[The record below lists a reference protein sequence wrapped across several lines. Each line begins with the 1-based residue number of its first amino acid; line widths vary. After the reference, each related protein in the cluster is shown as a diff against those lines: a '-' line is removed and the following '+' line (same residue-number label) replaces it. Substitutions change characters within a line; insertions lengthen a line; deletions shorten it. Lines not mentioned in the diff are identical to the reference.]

1 MGVEEFF
8 KQEEERFIRDNL
20 MSDEVLDFIRE
31 NTLPFNRLMA
41 YYRCAIMEVE
51 TKFKVLN
58 EQFSLQYDRN
68 PIESIKTR
76 IKSTEGII
84 KKANKKKI
92 PFTMQAIEE
101 NIRDIAGIRVI
112 CSFSEDIYMLA
123 DCLLKQDDIRLVEMK
138 DYIKHPKESGYRSLH
153 VIIEIPIFLQNE
165 KRYMKVE
172 VQLRTIAMDFWAS
185 VEHKL
190 RYKKNIPD
198 SEAET
203 LAVELSSYAD
213 QLAELDN
220 KIETKDNEEEKTVV
234 KDNKKVEEKPI
245 ENEEC
250 EYQEN
255 FTDDNVEEEECEY
268 QENFSDA
275 NDQENSEEECEYQEN
290 FSNTN
295 EGNLNK
301 FTLYEQNFD
310 IPVSS
315 GYSVRYKYVEVDL
328 VNKTATLKEHVD
340 ILDNT
345 EEDDYDYVINVKKLS
360 DSEAKLLG
368 DIYYQMVVIDPVSS
382 SDLVRE
388 MIGIDDGWD
397 YENETWDE
405 YKERITVYS
414 TNYNGETLYIYGVDW
429 IRMLSYLFEE

>member
-1 MGVEEFF
+1 MEQKIIFSIVGTVVVVITSIFGANVKKDLNDGKITE
-8 KQEEERFIRDNL
+8 QNQIVATSN
-20 MSDEVLDFIRE
+20 EVA
-31 NTLPFNRLMA
+31 T
-41 YYRCAIMEVE
+41 
-51 TKFKVLN
+51 
-58 EQFSLQYDRN
+58 S
-68 PIESIKTR
+68 
-76 IKSTEGII
+76 
-84 KKANKKKI
+84 
-92 PFTMQAIEE
+92 
-101 NIRDIAGIRVI
+101 
-112 CSFSEDIYMLA
+112 SE
-123 DCLLKQDDIRLVEMK
+123 
-138 DYIKHPKESGYRSLH
+138 KE
-153 VIIEIPIFLQNE
+153 
-165 KRYMKVE
+165 
-172 VQLRTIAMDFWAS
+172 
-185 VEHKL
+185 
-190 RYKKNIPD
+190 
-198 SEAET
+198 
-203 LAVELSSYAD
+203 
-213 QLAELDN
+213 ELDN

-328 VNKTATLKEHVD
+328 VNKTVTLKEHVD

>member
-1 MGVEEFF
+1 MLIF
-8 KQEEERFIRDNL
+8 
-20 MSDEVLDFIRE
+20 
-31 NTLPFNRLMA
+31 
-41 YYRCAIMEVE
+41 MEQKIIFSIVG
-51 TKFKVLN
+51 TVVVVITSIFGANVKKDLN
-58 EQFSLQYDRN
+58 EGK
-68 PIESIKTR
+68 I
-76 IKSTEGII
+76 TEQNQIV
-84 KKANKKKI
+84 ATSNEVA
-92 PFTMQAIEE
+92 T
-101 NIRDIAGIRVI
+101 
-112 CSFSEDIYMLA
+112 SSE
-123 DCLLKQDDIRLVEMK
+123 
-138 DYIKHPKESGYRSLH
+138 KE
-153 VIIEIPIFLQNE
+153 
-165 KRYMKVE
+165 
-172 VQLRTIAMDFWAS
+172 
-185 VEHKL
+185 
-190 RYKKNIPD
+190 
-198 SEAET
+198 
-203 LAVELSSYAD
+203 
-213 QLAELDN
+213 ELDN

-268 QENFSDA
+268 QENFS
-275 NDQENSEEECEYQEN
+275 
-290 FSNTN
+290 NTN

-328 VNKTATLKEHVD
+328 VNKIATLKEHVD

>member
-1 MGVEEFF
+1 
-8 KQEEERFIRDNL
+8 
-20 MSDEVLDFIRE
+20 
-31 NTLPFNRLMA
+31 
-41 YYRCAIMEVE
+41 MEQKIILSIVG
-51 TKFKVLN
+51 TVVVVITSIFGANVKKDLN
-58 EQFSLQYDRN
+58 E
-68 PIESIKTR
+68 
-76 IKSTEGII
+76 G
-84 KKANKKKI
+84 KI
-92 PFTMQAIEE
+92 AEQNQIVATSNEVAT
-101 NIRDIAGIRVI
+101 
-112 CSFSEDIYMLA
+112 SSE
-123 DCLLKQDDIRLVEMK
+123 
-138 DYIKHPKESGYRSLH
+138 KE
-153 VIIEIPIFLQNE
+153 
-165 KRYMKVE
+165 
-172 VQLRTIAMDFWAS
+172 
-185 VEHKL
+185 
-190 RYKKNIPD
+190 
-198 SEAET
+198 
-203 LAVELSSYAD
+203 
-213 QLAELDN
+213 ELDN

-295 EGNLNK
+295 EENLNK

>member
-1 MGVEEFF
+1 
-8 KQEEERFIRDNL
+8 
-20 MSDEVLDFIRE
+20 
-31 NTLPFNRLMA
+31 
-41 YYRCAIMEVE
+41 MEQKIIFSIVG
-51 TKFKVLN
+51 TVVVVITSIFGANVKKDLN
-58 EQFSLQYDRN
+58 EGK
-68 PIESIKTR
+68 I
-76 IKSTEGII
+76 TEQNQIV
-84 KKANKKKI
+84 A
-92 PFTMQAIEE
+92 T
-101 NIRDIAGIRVI
+101 
-112 CSFSEDIYMLA
+112 SSE
-123 DCLLKQDDIRLVEMK
+123 
-138 DYIKHPKESGYRSLH
+138 KE
-153 VIIEIPIFLQNE
+153 
-165 KRYMKVE
+165 
-172 VQLRTIAMDFWAS
+172 
-185 VEHKL
+185 
-190 RYKKNIPD
+190 
-198 SEAET
+198 
-203 LAVELSSYAD
+203 
-213 QLAELDN
+213 ELDN

-245 ENEEC
+245 EN
-250 EYQEN
+250 
-255 FTDDNVEEEECEY
+255 EECEY

>member
-1 MGVEEFF
+1 MQRVQKIIFSIVGTVVVVITSIFGANV
-8 KQEEERFIRDNL
+8 KKD
-20 MSDEVLDFIRE
+20 
-31 NTLPFNRLMA
+31 
-41 YYRCAIMEVE
+41 
-51 TKFKVLN
+51 LN
-58 EQFSLQYDRN
+58 EGK
-68 PIESIKTR
+68 I
-76 IKSTEGII
+76 TEQNQIV
-84 KKANKKKI
+84 ATSNEVA
-92 PFTMQAIEE
+92 T
-101 NIRDIAGIRVI
+101 
-112 CSFSEDIYMLA
+112 SSE
-123 DCLLKQDDIRLVEMK
+123 
-138 DYIKHPKESGYRSLH
+138 KE
-153 VIIEIPIFLQNE
+153 
-165 KRYMKVE
+165 
-172 VQLRTIAMDFWAS
+172 
-185 VEHKL
+185 
-190 RYKKNIPD
+190 
-198 SEAET
+198 
-203 LAVELSSYAD
+203 
-213 QLAELDN
+213 ELDN

>member
-1 MGVEEFF
+1 
-8 KQEEERFIRDNL
+8 
-20 MSDEVLDFIRE
+20 
-31 NTLPFNRLMA
+31 
-41 YYRCAIMEVE
+41 MEQKIILSIVG
-51 TKFKVLN
+51 TVVVVITSIFGANVKKDLN
-58 EQFSLQYDRN
+58 EGK
-68 PIESIKTR
+68 I
-76 IKSTEGII
+76 TEQNQIVATSNEV
-84 KKANKKKI
+84 AN
-92 PFTMQAIEE
+92 
-101 NIRDIAGIRVI
+101 
-112 CSFSEDIYMLA
+112 SSE
-123 DCLLKQDDIRLVEMK
+123 
-138 DYIKHPKESGYRSLH
+138 KE
-153 VIIEIPIFLQNE
+153 
-165 KRYMKVE
+165 
-172 VQLRTIAMDFWAS
+172 
-185 VEHKL
+185 
-190 RYKKNIPD
+190 
-198 SEAET
+198 
-203 LAVELSSYAD
+203 
-213 QLAELDN
+213 ELDN
-220 KIETKDNEEEKTVV
+220 KIETKDNEEEKAVV
-234 KDNKKVEEKPI
+234 KDNKKVEEKAI

-250 EYQEN
+250 EYQDN

-268 QENFSDA
+268 QDNFSDV

-360 DSEAKLLG
+360 DSEAELLG
-368 DIYYQMVVIDPVSS
+368 NIYYQMVVIDPVSS
-382 SDLVRE
+382 SDFVRK

-414 TNYNGETLYIYGVDW
+414 TNYNGETLYIYGVNW

>member
-1 MGVEEFF
+1 
-8 KQEEERFIRDNL
+8 
-20 MSDEVLDFIRE
+20 
-31 NTLPFNRLMA
+31 
-41 YYRCAIMEVE
+41 MEQKIIFSIVG
-51 TKFKVLN
+51 TVVVVITSIFGANVKKDLN
-58 EQFSLQYDRN
+58 EGK
-68 PIESIKTR
+68 I
-76 IKSTEGII
+76 TEQNQIV
-84 KKANKKKI
+84 ATSNEVA
-92 PFTMQAIEE
+92 T
-101 NIRDIAGIRVI
+101 
-112 CSFSEDIYMLA
+112 SSE
-123 DCLLKQDDIRLVEMK
+123 
-138 DYIKHPKESGYRSLH
+138 KE
-153 VIIEIPIFLQNE
+153 
-165 KRYMKVE
+165 
-172 VQLRTIAMDFWAS
+172 
-185 VEHKL
+185 
-190 RYKKNIPD
+190 
-198 SEAET
+198 
-203 LAVELSSYAD
+203 
-213 QLAELDN
+213 ELDN

-310 IPVSS
+310 ILVSS
-315 GYSVRYKYVEVDL
+315 GYSVRYKYVEADL

>member
-1 MGVEEFF
+1 MLIF
-8 KQEEERFIRDNL
+8 
-20 MSDEVLDFIRE
+20 
-31 NTLPFNRLMA
+31 
-41 YYRCAIMEVE
+41 MEQKIIFSIVG
-51 TKFKVLN
+51 TVVVVITSIFGANVKKDLN
-58 EQFSLQYDRN
+58 EGK
-68 PIESIKTR
+68 I
-76 IKSTEGII
+76 TEQNQIV
-84 KKANKKKI
+84 ATSNEVA
-92 PFTMQAIEE
+92 T
-101 NIRDIAGIRVI
+101 
-112 CSFSEDIYMLA
+112 SSE
-123 DCLLKQDDIRLVEMK
+123 
-138 DYIKHPKESGYRSLH
+138 KE
-153 VIIEIPIFLQNE
+153 
-165 KRYMKVE
+165 
-172 VQLRTIAMDFWAS
+172 
-185 VEHKL
+185 
-190 RYKKNIPD
+190 
-198 SEAET
+198 
-203 LAVELSSYAD
+203 
-213 QLAELDN
+213 ELDN

>member
-1 MGVEEFF
+1 MLIF
-8 KQEEERFIRDNL
+8 
-20 MSDEVLDFIRE
+20 
-31 NTLPFNRLMA
+31 
-41 YYRCAIMEVE
+41 MEQKIIFSIVG
-51 TKFKVLN
+51 TVVVVITSIFGANVKKDLN
-58 EQFSLQYDRN
+58 EGK
-68 PIESIKTR
+68 I
-76 IKSTEGII
+76 TEQNQIV
-84 KKANKKKI
+84 ATSNEVA
-92 PFTMQAIEE
+92 T
-101 NIRDIAGIRVI
+101 
-112 CSFSEDIYMLA
+112 SSE
-123 DCLLKQDDIRLVEMK
+123 
-138 DYIKHPKESGYRSLH
+138 KE
-153 VIIEIPIFLQNE
+153 
-165 KRYMKVE
+165 
-172 VQLRTIAMDFWAS
+172 
-185 VEHKL
+185 
-190 RYKKNIPD
+190 
-198 SEAET
+198 
-203 LAVELSSYAD
+203 
-213 QLAELDN
+213 ELDN

-315 GYSVRYKYVEVDL
+315 GYSVRYKYVEADL

>member
-1 MGVEEFF
+1 
-8 KQEEERFIRDNL
+8 
-20 MSDEVLDFIRE
+20 
-31 NTLPFNRLMA
+31 
-41 YYRCAIMEVE
+41 MEQKIIFSIVG
-51 TKFKVLN
+51 TVVVVITSIFGANVKKDLN
-58 EQFSLQYDRN
+58 EGK
-68 PIESIKTR
+68 I
-76 IKSTEGII
+76 TEQNQIV
-84 KKANKKKI
+84 ATSNEVA
-92 PFTMQAIEE
+92 T
-101 NIRDIAGIRVI
+101 
-112 CSFSEDIYMLA
+112 SSE
-123 DCLLKQDDIRLVEMK
+123 
-138 DYIKHPKESGYRSLH
+138 KE
-153 VIIEIPIFLQNE
+153 
-165 KRYMKVE
+165 
-172 VQLRTIAMDFWAS
+172 
-185 VEHKL
+185 
-190 RYKKNIPD
+190 
-198 SEAET
+198 
-203 LAVELSSYAD
+203 
-213 QLAELDN
+213 ELDN

-345 EEDDYDYVINVKKLS
+345 EEDDYDYVLNVKKLS

>member
-1 MGVEEFF
+1 
-8 KQEEERFIRDNL
+8 
-20 MSDEVLDFIRE
+20 
-31 NTLPFNRLMA
+31 
-41 YYRCAIMEVE
+41 MEQKIIFSIVG
-51 TKFKVLN
+51 TVVVVITSIFGANVKKDLN
-58 EQFSLQYDRN
+58 EGK
-68 PIESIKTR
+68 I
-76 IKSTEGII
+76 TEQNQIV
-84 KKANKKKI
+84 ATSNEVA
-92 PFTMQAIEE
+92 T
-101 NIRDIAGIRVI
+101 
-112 CSFSEDIYMLA
+112 SSE
-123 DCLLKQDDIRLVEMK
+123 
-138 DYIKHPKESGYRSLH
+138 KE
-153 VIIEIPIFLQNE
+153 
-165 KRYMKVE
+165 
-172 VQLRTIAMDFWAS
+172 
-185 VEHKL
+185 
-190 RYKKNIPD
+190 
-198 SEAET
+198 
-203 LAVELSSYAD
+203 
-213 QLAELDN
+213 ELDN

-345 EEDDYDYVINVKKLS
+345 EEDDYDYVINAKKLS

>member
-1 MGVEEFF
+1 
-8 KQEEERFIRDNL
+8 
-20 MSDEVLDFIRE
+20 
-31 NTLPFNRLMA
+31 
-41 YYRCAIMEVE
+41 MEQKIIFSIVG
-51 TKFKVLN
+51 TVVVVITSIFGANVKKDLN
-58 EQFSLQYDRN
+58 EEK
-68 PIESIKTR
+68 I
-76 IKSTEGII
+76 TEQNQIV
-84 KKANKKKI
+84 ATSNEVA
-92 PFTMQAIEE
+92 T
-101 NIRDIAGIRVI
+101 
-112 CSFSEDIYMLA
+112 SSE
-123 DCLLKQDDIRLVEMK
+123 
-138 DYIKHPKESGYRSLH
+138 KE
-153 VIIEIPIFLQNE
+153 
-165 KRYMKVE
+165 
-172 VQLRTIAMDFWAS
+172 
-185 VEHKL
+185 
-190 RYKKNIPD
+190 
-198 SEAET
+198 
-203 LAVELSSYAD
+203 
-213 QLAELDN
+213 ELDN

-255 FTDDNVEEEECEY
+255 FTDDNVEEEEYEY

-315 GYSVRYKYVEVDL
+315 GYSVRYKYVEADL

-429 IRMLSYLFEE
+429 IKMLSYLFEE

>member
-1 MGVEEFF
+1 
-8 KQEEERFIRDNL
+8 
-20 MSDEVLDFIRE
+20 
-31 NTLPFNRLMA
+31 
-41 YYRCAIMEVE
+41 MEQKIIFSIVG
-51 TKFKVLN
+51 TVVVVITSIFGANVKKDLN
-58 EQFSLQYDRN
+58 EGK
-68 PIESIKTR
+68 I
-76 IKSTEGII
+76 TEQNQIV
-84 KKANKKKI
+84 ATSNEVA
-92 PFTMQAIEE
+92 T
-101 NIRDIAGIRVI
+101 
-112 CSFSEDIYMLA
+112 SSE
-123 DCLLKQDDIRLVEMK
+123 
-138 DYIKHPKESGYRSLH
+138 KE
-153 VIIEIPIFLQNE
+153 
-165 KRYMKVE
+165 
-172 VQLRTIAMDFWAS
+172 
-185 VEHKL
+185 
-190 RYKKNIPD
+190 
-198 SEAET
+198 
-203 LAVELSSYAD
+203 
-213 QLAELDN
+213 ELDN

-268 QENFSDA
+268 QENFSNA

>member
-1 MGVEEFF
+1 
-8 KQEEERFIRDNL
+8 
-20 MSDEVLDFIRE
+20 
-31 NTLPFNRLMA
+31 
-41 YYRCAIMEVE
+41 MEQKIIFSIVG
-51 TKFKVLN
+51 TVVVVITSIFGANVKKDLN
-58 EQFSLQYDRN
+58 ERK
-68 PIESIKTR
+68 I
-76 IKSTEGII
+76 TEQNQIV
-84 KKANKKKI
+84 ATSNEVA
-92 PFTMQAIEE
+92 T
-101 NIRDIAGIRVI
+101 
-112 CSFSEDIYMLA
+112 SSE
-123 DCLLKQDDIRLVEMK
+123 
-138 DYIKHPKESGYRSLH
+138 KE
-153 VIIEIPIFLQNE
+153 
-165 KRYMKVE
+165 
-172 VQLRTIAMDFWAS
+172 
-185 VEHKL
+185 
-190 RYKKNIPD
+190 
-198 SEAET
+198 
-203 LAVELSSYAD
+203 
-213 QLAELDN
+213 ELDN

-234 KDNKKVEEKPI
+234 KDNKKVEEKLI

-397 YENETWDE
+397 YESETWDE

>member
-1 MGVEEFF
+1 
-8 KQEEERFIRDNL
+8 
-20 MSDEVLDFIRE
+20 
-31 NTLPFNRLMA
+31 
-41 YYRCAIMEVE
+41 MEQKIIFSIVG
-51 TKFKVLN
+51 TVVVVITSIFGANVKKDLN
-58 EQFSLQYDRN
+58 EGK
-68 PIESIKTR
+68 I
-76 IKSTEGII
+76 TEQNQIV
-84 KKANKKKI
+84 ATSNEVA
-92 PFTMQAIEE
+92 T
-101 NIRDIAGIRVI
+101 
-112 CSFSEDIYMLA
+112 SSE
-123 DCLLKQDDIRLVEMK
+123 
-138 DYIKHPKESGYRSLH
+138 KE
-153 VIIEIPIFLQNE
+153 
-165 KRYMKVE
+165 
-172 VQLRTIAMDFWAS
+172 
-185 VEHKL
+185 
-190 RYKKNIPD
+190 
-198 SEAET
+198 
-203 LAVELSSYAD
+203 
-213 QLAELDN
+213 ELDN

-275 NDQENSEEECEYQEN
+275 NDQEDSEEECEYQEN

>member
-1 MGVEEFF
+1 
-8 KQEEERFIRDNL
+8 
-20 MSDEVLDFIRE
+20 
-31 NTLPFNRLMA
+31 
-41 YYRCAIMEVE
+41 MEQKIIFSIVG
-51 TKFKVLN
+51 TVVVVITSIFGANVKKDLN
-58 EQFSLQYDRN
+58 EGK
-68 PIESIKTR
+68 I
-76 IKSTEGII
+76 TEQNQIV
-84 KKANKKKI
+84 ATSNEVA
-92 PFTMQAIEE
+92 T
-101 NIRDIAGIRVI
+101 
-112 CSFSEDIYMLA
+112 SSE
-123 DCLLKQDDIRLVEMK
+123 
-138 DYIKHPKESGYRSLH
+138 KE
-153 VIIEIPIFLQNE
+153 
-165 KRYMKVE
+165 
-172 VQLRTIAMDFWAS
+172 
-185 VEHKL
+185 
-190 RYKKNIPD
+190 
-198 SEAET
+198 
-203 LAVELSSYAD
+203 
-213 QLAELDN
+213 ELDN

-345 EEDDYDYVINVKKLS
+345 EEDDYDYVINEKKLS

-382 SDLVRE
+382 SDFVRK
-388 MIGIDDGWD
+388 MIGVDDGWD

>member
-1 MGVEEFF
+1 
-8 KQEEERFIRDNL
+8 
-20 MSDEVLDFIRE
+20 
-31 NTLPFNRLMA
+31 
-41 YYRCAIMEVE
+41 MEQKIIFSIVG
-51 TKFKVLN
+51 TVVVVITSIFGANVKKDLN
-58 EQFSLQYDRN
+58 EGK
-68 PIESIKTR
+68 I
-76 IKSTEGII
+76 TEQNQIV
-84 KKANKKKI
+84 ATSNEVA
-92 PFTMQAIEE
+92 T
-101 NIRDIAGIRVI
+101 
-112 CSFSEDIYMLA
+112 SSE
-123 DCLLKQDDIRLVEMK
+123 
-138 DYIKHPKESGYRSLH
+138 KE
-153 VIIEIPIFLQNE
+153 
-165 KRYMKVE
+165 
-172 VQLRTIAMDFWAS
+172 
-185 VEHKL
+185 
-190 RYKKNIPD
+190 
-198 SEAET
+198 
-203 LAVELSSYAD
+203 
-213 QLAELDN
+213 ELDN

-328 VNKTATLKEHVD
+328 VNKTAILKEHVD

-345 EEDDYDYVINVKKLS
+345 EEDDYDYVINAKKLS

>member
-1 MGVEEFF
+1 
-8 KQEEERFIRDNL
+8 
-20 MSDEVLDFIRE
+20 
-31 NTLPFNRLMA
+31 
-41 YYRCAIMEVE
+41 MEQKIIFSIVG
-51 TKFKVLN
+51 TVVVVITSIFGANVKKDLN
-58 EQFSLQYDRN
+58 EGK
-68 PIESIKTR
+68 I
-76 IKSTEGII
+76 TEQNQIV
-84 KKANKKKI
+84 ATSNEVA
-92 PFTMQAIEE
+92 T
-101 NIRDIAGIRVI
+101 
-112 CSFSEDIYMLA
+112 SSE
-123 DCLLKQDDIRLVEMK
+123 
-138 DYIKHPKESGYRSLH
+138 KE
-153 VIIEIPIFLQNE
+153 
-165 KRYMKVE
+165 
-172 VQLRTIAMDFWAS
+172 
-185 VEHKL
+185 
-190 RYKKNIPD
+190 
-198 SEAET
+198 
-203 LAVELSSYAD
+203 
-213 QLAELDN
+213 ELDN

-328 VNKTATLKEHVD
+328 VNKIATLKEHVD

>member
-1 MGVEEFF
+1 
-8 KQEEERFIRDNL
+8 
-20 MSDEVLDFIRE
+20 
-31 NTLPFNRLMA
+31 
-41 YYRCAIMEVE
+41 MEQKIIFSIVG
-51 TKFKVLN
+51 TVVVVITSIFGANVKKDLN
-58 EQFSLQYDRN
+58 EGK
-68 PIESIKTR
+68 I
-76 IKSTEGII
+76 TEQNQIV
-84 KKANKKKI
+84 ATSNEVA
-92 PFTMQAIEE
+92 T
-101 NIRDIAGIRVI
+101 
-112 CSFSEDIYMLA
+112 SSE
-123 DCLLKQDDIRLVEMK
+123 
-138 DYIKHPKESGYRSLH
+138 KE
-153 VIIEIPIFLQNE
+153 
-165 KRYMKVE
+165 
-172 VQLRTIAMDFWAS
+172 
-185 VEHKL
+185 
-190 RYKKNIPD
+190 
-198 SEAET
+198 
-203 LAVELSSYAD
+203 
-213 QLAELDN
+213 ELDN

-345 EEDDYDYVINVKKLS
+345 EEDDYDYVINEKKLS

>member
-1 MGVEEFF
+1 
-8 KQEEERFIRDNL
+8 
-20 MSDEVLDFIRE
+20 
-31 NTLPFNRLMA
+31 
-41 YYRCAIMEVE
+41 MEQKIIFSIVG
-51 TKFKVLN
+51 TVVVVITSIFGANVKKDLN
-58 EQFSLQYDRN
+58 EGK
-68 PIESIKTR
+68 I
-76 IKSTEGII
+76 TEQNQIV
-84 KKANKKKI
+84 ATSNEVA
-92 PFTMQAIEE
+92 T
-101 NIRDIAGIRVI
+101 
-112 CSFSEDIYMLA
+112 SSE
-123 DCLLKQDDIRLVEMK
+123 
-138 DYIKHPKESGYRSLH
+138 KE
-153 VIIEIPIFLQNE
+153 
-165 KRYMKVE
+165 
-172 VQLRTIAMDFWAS
+172 
-185 VEHKL
+185 
-190 RYKKNIPD
+190 
-198 SEAET
+198 
-203 LAVELSSYAD
+203 
-213 QLAELDN
+213 ELDN

-234 KDNKKVEEKPI
+234 KDNKKVDEKPI

-328 VNKTATLKEHVD
+328 VNKIATLKEHVD

>member
-1 MGVEEFF
+1 
-8 KQEEERFIRDNL
+8 
-20 MSDEVLDFIRE
+20 
-31 NTLPFNRLMA
+31 
-41 YYRCAIMEVE
+41 MEQKLILSIVG
-51 TKFKVLN
+51 TVVVVITSIFGANIKKDLN
-58 EQFSLQYDRN
+58 EEK
-68 PIESIKTR
+68 I
-76 IKSTEGII
+76 TEQNQIVATSS
-84 KKANKKKI
+84 KK
-92 PFTMQAIEE
+92 E
-101 NIRDIAGIRVI
+101 
-112 CSFSEDIYMLA
+112 
-123 DCLLKQDDIRLVEMK
+123 
-138 DYIKHPKESGYRSLH
+138 
-153 VIIEIPIFLQNE
+153 
-165 KRYMKVE
+165 
-172 VQLRTIAMDFWAS
+172 
-185 VEHKL
+185 
-190 RYKKNIPD
+190 
-198 SEAET
+198 
-203 LAVELSSYAD
+203 
-213 QLAELDN
+213 ELDN

-275 NDQENSEEECEYQEN
+275 NDQENFEEECEYQEN

-345 EEDDYDYVINVKKLS
+345 EEDDYDYVINAKKLS

>member
-1 MGVEEFF
+1 
-8 KQEEERFIRDNL
+8 
-20 MSDEVLDFIRE
+20 
-31 NTLPFNRLMA
+31 
-41 YYRCAIMEVE
+41 MEQKIIFSIVG
-51 TKFKVLN
+51 TVVVVITSIFGANVKKDLN
-58 EQFSLQYDRN
+58 EGK
-68 PIESIKTR
+68 I
-76 IKSTEGII
+76 TEQNQIV
-84 KKANKKKI
+84 ATSNEVA
-92 PFTMQAIEE
+92 T
-101 NIRDIAGIRVI
+101 
-112 CSFSEDIYMLA
+112 SSE
-123 DCLLKQDDIRLVEMK
+123 
-138 DYIKHPKESGYRSLH
+138 KE
-153 VIIEIPIFLQNE
+153 
-165 KRYMKVE
+165 
-172 VQLRTIAMDFWAS
+172 
-185 VEHKL
+185 
-190 RYKKNIPD
+190 
-198 SEAET
+198 
-203 LAVELSSYAD
+203 
-213 QLAELDN
+213 ELDN

-315 GYSVRYKYVEVDL
+315 GYSVRYKYVEADL
-328 VNKTATLKEHVD
+328 VNKTAILKEHVD

-382 SDLVRE
+382 SDFVRK
-388 MIGIDDGWD
+388 MIGVDDGWD

>member
-1 MGVEEFF
+1 
-8 KQEEERFIRDNL
+8 
-20 MSDEVLDFIRE
+20 
-31 NTLPFNRLMA
+31 
-41 YYRCAIMEVE
+41 MEQKIIFSIVG
-51 TKFKVLN
+51 TVVVVITSIFGANVKKDLN
-58 EQFSLQYDRN
+58 EGK
-68 PIESIKTR
+68 I
-76 IKSTEGII
+76 TEQNQIV
-84 KKANKKKI
+84 ATSNEVA
-92 PFTMQAIEE
+92 T
-101 NIRDIAGIRVI
+101 
-112 CSFSEDIYMLA
+112 SSE
-123 DCLLKQDDIRLVEMK
+123 
-138 DYIKHPKESGYRSLH
+138 KE
-153 VIIEIPIFLQNE
+153 
-165 KRYMKVE
+165 
-172 VQLRTIAMDFWAS
+172 
-185 VEHKL
+185 
-190 RYKKNIPD
+190 
-198 SEAET
+198 
-203 LAVELSSYAD
+203 
-213 QLAELDN
+213 ELDN

-301 FTLYEQNFD
+301 FTLYEQNFE

>member
-1 MGVEEFF
+1 MDRKYKSEFKLQKSIDNATQKIT
-8 KQEEERFIRDNL
+8 KQNQIVATSN
-20 MSDEVLDFIRE
+20 EVA
-31 NTLPFNRLMA
+31 T
-41 YYRCAIMEVE
+41 
-51 TKFKVLN
+51 
-58 EQFSLQYDRN
+58 S
-68 PIESIKTR
+68 
-76 IKSTEGII
+76 
-84 KKANKKKI
+84 
-92 PFTMQAIEE
+92 
-101 NIRDIAGIRVI
+101 
-112 CSFSEDIYMLA
+112 SE
-123 DCLLKQDDIRLVEMK
+123 
-138 DYIKHPKESGYRSLH
+138 KE
-153 VIIEIPIFLQNE
+153 
-165 KRYMKVE
+165 
-172 VQLRTIAMDFWAS
+172 
-185 VEHKL
+185 
-190 RYKKNIPD
+190 
-198 SEAET
+198 
-203 LAVELSSYAD
+203 
-213 QLAELDN
+213 ELDN
-220 KIETKDNEEEKTVV
+220 KIETKDNGEEKTVV

-301 FTLYEQNFD
+301 FTLYEQNLD

-328 VNKTATLKEHVD
+328 VNKTAILKEHVD

-345 EEDDYDYVINVKKLS
+345 EEDDYDYVINEKKLS

-382 SDLVRE
+382 SDFVRK
-388 MIGIDDGWD
+388 MIGVDDGWD

>member
-1 MGVEEFF
+1 
-8 KQEEERFIRDNL
+8 
-20 MSDEVLDFIRE
+20 
-31 NTLPFNRLMA
+31 
-41 YYRCAIMEVE
+41 MEQKIIFSIVG
-51 TKFKVLN
+51 TVVVVITSIFGANVKKDLN
-58 EQFSLQYDRN
+58 EGK
-68 PIESIKTR
+68 I
-76 IKSTEGII
+76 TEQNQIV
-84 KKANKKKI
+84 ATSNEVA
-92 PFTMQAIEE
+92 T
-101 NIRDIAGIRVI
+101 
-112 CSFSEDIYMLA
+112 SSE
-123 DCLLKQDDIRLVEMK
+123 
-138 DYIKHPKESGYRSLH
+138 KE
-153 VIIEIPIFLQNE
+153 
-165 KRYMKVE
+165 
-172 VQLRTIAMDFWAS
+172 
-185 VEHKL
+185 
-190 RYKKNIPD
+190 
-198 SEAET
+198 
-203 LAVELSSYAD
+203 
-213 QLAELDN
+213 ELDN

-315 GYSVRYKYVEVDL
+315 GYSVRYKYVEADL

-414 TNYNGETLYIYGVDW
+414 TNYNGETLYIYGFDW

>member
-1 MGVEEFF
+1 
-8 KQEEERFIRDNL
+8 
-20 MSDEVLDFIRE
+20 
-31 NTLPFNRLMA
+31 
-41 YYRCAIMEVE
+41 MEQKIIFSIVG
-51 TKFKVLN
+51 TVVVVITSIFGANVKKDLN
-58 EQFSLQYDRN
+58 EGK
-68 PIESIKTR
+68 I
-76 IKSTEGII
+76 TEQNQIV
-84 KKANKKKI
+84 ATSNEVA
-92 PFTMQAIEE
+92 T
-101 NIRDIAGIRVI
+101 
-112 CSFSEDIYMLA
+112 SSE
-123 DCLLKQDDIRLVEMK
+123 
-138 DYIKHPKESGYRSLH
+138 KE
-153 VIIEIPIFLQNE
+153 
-165 KRYMKVE
+165 
-172 VQLRTIAMDFWAS
+172 
-185 VEHKL
+185 
-190 RYKKNIPD
+190 
-198 SEAET
+198 
-203 LAVELSSYAD
+203 
-213 QLAELDN
+213 ELDN

-315 GYSVRYKYVEVDL
+315 GYSVRYKYVEADL

-429 IRMLSYLFEE
+429 IKMLSYLFEE

>member
-1 MGVEEFF
+1 
-8 KQEEERFIRDNL
+8 
-20 MSDEVLDFIRE
+20 
-31 NTLPFNRLMA
+31 
-41 YYRCAIMEVE
+41 MEQKIIFSIVG
-51 TKFKVLN
+51 TVVVVITSIFGANVKKDLN
-58 EQFSLQYDRN
+58 EGK
-68 PIESIKTR
+68 I
-76 IKSTEGII
+76 TEQNQIV
-84 KKANKKKI
+84 ATSNEVA
-92 PFTMQAIEE
+92 T
-101 NIRDIAGIRVI
+101 
-112 CSFSEDIYMLA
+112 SSE
-123 DCLLKQDDIRLVEMK
+123 
-138 DYIKHPKESGYRSLH
+138 KE
-153 VIIEIPIFLQNE
+153 
-165 KRYMKVE
+165 
-172 VQLRTIAMDFWAS
+172 
-185 VEHKL
+185 
-190 RYKKNIPD
+190 
-198 SEAET
+198 
-203 LAVELSSYAD
+203 
-213 QLAELDN
+213 ELDN

-250 EYQEN
+250 EYKEN

-295 EGNLNK
+295 EENLNK

-315 GYSVRYKYVEVDL
+315 GYSVRYKYVEADL

>member
-1 MGVEEFF
+1 
-8 KQEEERFIRDNL
+8 
-20 MSDEVLDFIRE
+20 
-31 NTLPFNRLMA
+31 
-41 YYRCAIMEVE
+41 MEQKIIFSIVG
-51 TKFKVLN
+51 TVVVVITSIFGANVKKDLN
-58 EQFSLQYDRN
+58 EGK
-68 PIESIKTR
+68 I
-76 IKSTEGII
+76 TEQNQIV
-84 KKANKKKI
+84 ATSNEVA
-92 PFTMQAIEE
+92 T
-101 NIRDIAGIRVI
+101 
-112 CSFSEDIYMLA
+112 SSE
-123 DCLLKQDDIRLVEMK
+123 
-138 DYIKHPKESGYRSLH
+138 KE
-153 VIIEIPIFLQNE
+153 
-165 KRYMKVE
+165 
-172 VQLRTIAMDFWAS
+172 
-185 VEHKL
+185 
-190 RYKKNIPD
+190 
-198 SEAET
+198 
-203 LAVELSSYAD
+203 
-213 QLAELDN
+213 ELDN

-275 NDQENSEEECEYQEN
+275 NDQENSEKECEYQEN

-315 GYSVRYKYVEVDL
+315 GYSVRYKYVEADL

>member
-1 MGVEEFF
+1 
-8 KQEEERFIRDNL
+8 
-20 MSDEVLDFIRE
+20 
-31 NTLPFNRLMA
+31 
-41 YYRCAIMEVE
+41 MEQKIIFSIVG
-51 TKFKVLN
+51 TVVVVITSIFGANVKKDLN
-58 EQFSLQYDRN
+58 EGK
-68 PIESIKTR
+68 I
-76 IKSTEGII
+76 TEQNQIV
-84 KKANKKKI
+84 ATSNEVA
-92 PFTMQAIEE
+92 T
-101 NIRDIAGIRVI
+101 
-112 CSFSEDIYMLA
+112 SSE
-123 DCLLKQDDIRLVEMK
+123 
-138 DYIKHPKESGYRSLH
+138 KE
-153 VIIEIPIFLQNE
+153 
-165 KRYMKVE
+165 
-172 VQLRTIAMDFWAS
+172 
-185 VEHKL
+185 
-190 RYKKNIPD
+190 
-198 SEAET
+198 
-203 LAVELSSYAD
+203 
-213 QLAELDN
+213 ELDN

-328 VNKTATLKEHVD
+328 VNKTAILKEHVD

-382 SDLVRE
+382 SDFVRK
-388 MIGIDDGWD
+388 MIGVDDGWD

-405 YKERITVYS
+405 YQERITVYS

>member
-1 MGVEEFF
+1 
-8 KQEEERFIRDNL
+8 
-20 MSDEVLDFIRE
+20 
-31 NTLPFNRLMA
+31 
-41 YYRCAIMEVE
+41 MEQKIIFSIVG
-51 TKFKVLN
+51 TVVVVITSIFGANVKKDLN
-58 EQFSLQYDRN
+58 EGK
-68 PIESIKTR
+68 I
-76 IKSTEGII
+76 TEQNQIV
-84 KKANKKKI
+84 ATSNEVA
-92 PFTMQAIEE
+92 T
-101 NIRDIAGIRVI
+101 
-112 CSFSEDIYMLA
+112 SSE
-123 DCLLKQDDIRLVEMK
+123 
-138 DYIKHPKESGYRSLH
+138 KE
-153 VIIEIPIFLQNE
+153 
-165 KRYMKVE
+165 
-172 VQLRTIAMDFWAS
+172 
-185 VEHKL
+185 
-190 RYKKNIPD
+190 
-198 SEAET
+198 
-203 LAVELSSYAD
+203 
-213 QLAELDN
+213 ELDN

-405 YKERITVYS
+405 CKERITVYS

>member
-1 MGVEEFF
+1 
-8 KQEEERFIRDNL
+8 
-20 MSDEVLDFIRE
+20 
-31 NTLPFNRLMA
+31 
-41 YYRCAIMEVE
+41 MEQKIIFSIVG
-51 TKFKVLN
+51 TVVVVITSIFGANVKKDLN
-58 EQFSLQYDRN
+58 EGK
-68 PIESIKTR
+68 I
-76 IKSTEGII
+76 TEQNQIV
-84 KKANKKKI
+84 ATSNEVA
-92 PFTMQAIEE
+92 T
-101 NIRDIAGIRVI
+101 
-112 CSFSEDIYMLA
+112 SSE
-123 DCLLKQDDIRLVEMK
+123 
-138 DYIKHPKESGYRSLH
+138 KE
-153 VIIEIPIFLQNE
+153 
-165 KRYMKVE
+165 
-172 VQLRTIAMDFWAS
+172 
-185 VEHKL
+185 
-190 RYKKNIPD
+190 
-198 SEAET
+198 
-203 LAVELSSYAD
+203 
-213 QLAELDN
+213 ELDN

-295 EGNLNK
+295 GGNLNK

>member
-1 MGVEEFF
+1 
-8 KQEEERFIRDNL
+8 
-20 MSDEVLDFIRE
+20 
-31 NTLPFNRLMA
+31 
-41 YYRCAIMEVE
+41 MEQKIIFSIVG
-51 TKFKVLN
+51 TVVVVITSIFGANVKKDLN
-58 EQFSLQYDRN
+58 EGK
-68 PIESIKTR
+68 I
-76 IKSTEGII
+76 TEQNQIV
-84 KKANKKKI
+84 A
-92 PFTMQAIEE
+92 TSHEVAT
-101 NIRDIAGIRVI
+101 
-112 CSFSEDIYMLA
+112 SSE
-123 DCLLKQDDIRLVEMK
+123 
-138 DYIKHPKESGYRSLH
+138 KE
-153 VIIEIPIFLQNE
+153 
-165 KRYMKVE
+165 
-172 VQLRTIAMDFWAS
+172 
-185 VEHKL
+185 
-190 RYKKNIPD
+190 
-198 SEAET
+198 
-203 LAVELSSYAD
+203 
-213 QLAELDN
+213 ELDN

-429 IRMLSYLFEE
+429 IRMLSYLLEE